1 MVLDKAQTAL
11 LKLKFDA
18 ASQTKKGLGNVI
30 KWVLPEAMM
39 DFLLKD
45 FQKRDQLLAKLATLP
60 RGWTTNIPCREVVP
74 AIPPTMV

>member
-1 MVLDKAQTAL
+1 MLMVLDKAQTAL
-11 LKLKFDA
+11 LKFKFDA

-45 FQKRDQLLAKLATLP
+45 LQK
-60 RGWTTNIPCREVVP
+60 
-74 AIPPTMV
+74 